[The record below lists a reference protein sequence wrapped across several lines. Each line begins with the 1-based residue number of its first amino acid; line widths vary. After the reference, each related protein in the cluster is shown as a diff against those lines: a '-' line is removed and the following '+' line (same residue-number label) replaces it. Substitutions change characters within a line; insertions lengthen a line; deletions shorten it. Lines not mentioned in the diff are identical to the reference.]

1 MKAGNKK
8 NVELADQR
16 INVYGFLARI
26 YKQEVTPEF
35 LPKVRTPEIL
45 GVLTHFGADLGD
57 DFVSRP
63 ADELIED
70 LAVEYT
76 RLFLGPGKHVSP
88 HESVHHERDDGDW
101 GRLWGAS
108 TVEVKKFIETAGLQY
123 KDDFTDM
130 PDHISVEF
138 EFMQKVIEKERA
150 AWEEGDGD
158 AALYCLKMEKMF
170 IDDHLITWI
179 PRFCDEVTADAGLSF
194 YREMARITKS
204 FIELEKESIDDYIL
218 EAST

>member
-1 MKAGNKK
+1 MKTENTK
-8 NVELADQR
+8 NVELAEQR

-35 LPKVRTPEIL
+35 LQEVRTPSIL
-45 GVLTHFGADLGD
+45 GVLTQFGADLGD
-57 DFVSRP
+57 DFLSRP

-70 LAVEYT
+70 LSVEYT
-76 RLFLGPGKHVSP
+76 RLFLGPGKHIPP

-101 GRLWGAS
+101 GTLWGAS

-138 EFMQKVIEKERA
+138 EFMQKVIERERA

-158 AALYCLKMEKMF
+158 GALYCLKMEKMF
-170 IDDHLITWI
+170 IDDHLHRWV
-179 PRFCDEVTADAGLSF
+179 PRVCGKVTEDAQMSF
-194 YREMARITKS
+194 YREMAKLTTS

-218 EAST
+218 EASP